1 MKKIH
6 WGVVLAGVAVGLAAL
21 ILTAMGNPANM
32 GFCIACFL
40 RDTAGACGLHSAA
53 KVQYVRPEIIGLVLG
68 AFLMSV
74 AGKEFK
80 ARAGSSPALRFVIG
94 AFVVIGAL
102 AFLGCP
108 LRMVLRLGGGD
119 LNALV
124 GLIGFFIGILIGIAC
139 LKRGFTLKRSYE
151 VSVSEGSVLP
161 TVMAALLILVL
172 TVPALFKASEAGPG
186 SMHAPFWIALIVAL
200 VVGALAQKSR
210 LCMVGGLRDAVMLG
224 DFHLL
229 YGFAAIFVVTLVGN
243 LAMNK
248 FNLGFTLQPIAH
260 SAHVWNLLGM
270 VLVGLGQRAAR
281 RLPAASA
288 HPGGAGQRRQRRDR
302 VRHDRGRGLC
312 PQLRSGRQ
320 RRRHE
325 RGQGD
330 RGGRHFQQRQSSRVS
345 GYPHH
350 AGCVPVGYAQGCQRA
365 C

>member
-139 LKRGFTLKRSYE
+139 LKRGFTLRRSYE

-186 SMHAPFWIALIVAL
+186 FMHAPFWIALIVAL

-210 LCMVGGLRDAVMLG
+210 LCMVGGIRDVVLFR
-224 DFHLL
+224 DWTLL
-229 YGFAAIFVVTLVGN
+229 SGFLAIFAAALIGN
-243 LAMNK
+243 LI
-248 FNLGFTLQPIAH
+248 LGSFTLSFTGQPVAH
-260 SAHVWNLLGM
+260 TDGLWNFLGM
-270 VLVGLGQRAAR
+270 SAVGLGSVLLGGCPLRQLVLAGEGNTDSAVAVLGMTVGAAFCHNFGLASSAEGATPAGGVAALLALAVMGIIALTH
-281 RLPAASA
+281 LPK
-288 HPGGAGQRRQRRDR
+288 
-302 VRHDRGRGLC
+302 
-312 PQLRSGRQ
+312 
-320 RRRHE
+320 
-325 RGQGD
+325 
-330 RGGRHFQQRQSSRVS
+330 SSR
-345 GYPHH
+345 
-350 AGCVPVGYAQGCQRA
+350 
-365 C
+365 

>member
-102 AFLGCP
+102 
-108 LRMVLRLGGGD
+108 
-119 LNALV
+119 V

-139 LKRGFTLKRSYE
+139 LKRGFTLRRSYE

-186 SMHAPFWIALIVAL
+186 FMHAPFWIALIVAL

-229 YGFAAIFVVTLVGN
+229 YGFAAILVVTLVGN

-248 FNLGFTLQPIAH
+248 FNLGFALQPIAH

-270 VLVGLGQRAAR
+270 VLVGWGSVLLGGCPLRQLILAAQGNGDSAVTVFGMIVG
-281 RLPAASA
+281 AALA
-288 HPGGAGQRRQRRDR
+288 HNFGLAGNPDSKNEAGQL
-302 VRHDRGRGLC
+302 VVGGISTAGKVAVIVGLVVLLVIALWNM
-312 PQLRSGRQ
+312 PKK
-320 RRRHE
+320 E
-325 RGQGD
+325 
-330 RGGRHFQQRQSSRVS
+330 
-345 GYPHH
+345 
-350 AGCVPVGYAQGCQRA
+350 AAK
-365 C
+365 